1 MDTGQTYI
9 ERTET
14 ETHRETETDRQ
25 TEENRD
31 REGLQHASPSLA
43 LLVKVF
49 FSAHAVFIVRAR
61 VRCDCLADPPPT
73 PSSLP
78 PPPPMT
84 KGSGFWWRCMRTLQM
99 GFL

>member
-31 REGLQHASPSLA
+31 REGLQQASPSLA

-61 VRCDCLADPPPT
+61 VRCDCLADPPPP
-73 PSSLP
+73 PSSLSP
-78 PPPPMT
+78 
-84 KGSGFWWRCMRTLQM
+84 RR
-99 GFL
+99 